1 MSNTEGAHLKI
12 RYLLALK
19 SQTTLLL
26 NSRAFPMTRGRT
38 YLTGGRAGEA
48 GIKADKTNREQNKA
62 TNKQPRTG
70 QREIVRESVRLDC
83 TFGEG

>member
-38 YLTGGRAGEA
+38 YLTGERAGET
-48 GIKADKTNREQNKA
+48 GIKADKDHTEQSKP
-62 TNKQPRTG
+62 TKHRQVLVKG
-70 QREIVRESVRLDC
+70 RLLGDRC
-83 TFGEG
+83 A

>member
-1 MSNTEGAHLKI
+1 VSNTEGAHLKI

-48 GIKADKTNREQNKA
+48 GIKADKTNREQHKA
-62 TNKQPRTG
+62 AKKQPRTG
-70 QREIVRESVRLDC
+70 QREIVKGSVRLDC
-83 TFGEG
+83 TFEEG